1 MKNSIILLS
10 MLLLICISSSCENQ
24 ELKDETG
31 IEIDQSEIYEVD
43 PEEIDRPGDQSR
55 YN

>member
-1 MKNSIILLS
+1 MKNPIILLS

-31 IEIDQSEIYEVD
+31 IEDLQNPPKKLIDKEEV
-43 PEEIDRPGDQSR
+43 EPGPKG
-55 YN
+55 